1 MRLRHKPWAKNLLA
15 AHPEFVVMNPEDAK
29 GNWEKRFKLAQPI
42 HLEIGAGKGRFAID
56 MAKAHPNINF
66 IALEVQPSV
75 IVTALQQQ
83 FDLGLENLLL
93 LVGNA
98 INLPDYFDSAEIDR
112 IYLNFSD
119 PWPKKRHAKR
129 RLTSPNF
136 LPLYQKILSIK
147 GDIHFKTDNQGLFEY
162 SLSSMANYGML
173 LNNISLDLHQS
184 GWPENI
190 MTEYEEK
197 FSAKGHRIYRLEA
210 KFRTDV

>member
-1 MRLRHKPWAKNLLA
+1 MRLRHKPWAKDLLA
-15 AHPEFVVMNPEDAK
+15 AHPKFVVMNPEEAK
-29 GNWEKRFKLAQPI
+29 GNWKKRFKLAQPI

-83 FDLGLENLLL
+83 LDLGLENLQL

-98 INLPDYFDSAEIDR
+98 INLPDYFDFGEINR

-129 RLTSPNF
+129 RLTSPTF
-136 LPLYQKILSIK
+136 LPLYQNILSFK

-173 LNNISLDLHQS
+173 LNNISLDLHRSEWSQ
-184 GWPENI
+184 NI

-210 KFRTDV
+210 TFRTAT